1 MRVIMDGVMVGLLPH
16 TGGISL
22 LVVAGAL
29 IVGLGCPHLRAPAA
43 QDVQPT
49 EAFYGLSK
57 EMAKILDPTHA
68 GLHGGGLTSP

>member
-29 IVGLGCPHLRAPAA
+29 MLGLGVLIYALLRRR
-43 QDVQPT
+43 V
-49 EAFYGLSK
+49 
-57 EMAKILDPTHA
+57 
-68 GLHGGGLTSP
+68 